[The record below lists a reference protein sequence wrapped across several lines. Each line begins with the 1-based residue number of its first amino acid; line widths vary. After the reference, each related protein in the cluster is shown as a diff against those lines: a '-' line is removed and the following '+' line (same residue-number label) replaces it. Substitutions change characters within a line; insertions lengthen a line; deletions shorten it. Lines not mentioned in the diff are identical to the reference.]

1 MCDLILECGIDTE
14 SWYAAFAFRRR
25 VSMSAIGS
33 VMVMNWPSASLAGVS
48 WCAIPLPDPRRDGCG
63 AVDLRRSKSYG
74 TAGAQPHKPK
84 PWGVGGLPSHLPTE
98 SPGSPELPD
107 YQELLVTPGSSPR

>member
-1 MCDLILECGIDTE
+1 MCDLILDAGIVTE
-14 SWYAAFAFRRR
+14 SWYAEFAFRRR

-63 AVDLRRSKSYG
+63 AVDLRRSKHSMSG
-74 TAGAQPHKPK
+74 QMSACVRAAADAQPHKPK
-84 PWGVGGLPSHLPTE
+84 PCGPGALPPLRAYREP
-98 SPGSPELPD
+98 
-107 YQELLVTPGSSPR
+107 

>member
-1 MCDLILECGIDTE
+1 MCDLIFDAGIVTE
-14 SWYAAFAFRRR
+14 SWYAEFAFRRR

-74 TAGAQPHKPK
+74 RPSGAQPSKPK
-84 PWGVGGLPSHLPTE
+84 P
-98 SPGSPELPD
+98 
-107 YQELLVTPGSSPR
+107 

>member
-1 MCDLILECGIDTE
+1 MCDLIFECGIATV
-14 SWYAAFAFRRR
+14 SWYAEFAFRRR

-33 VMVMNWPSASLAGVS
+33 VMVMNWPSALSPGFPGAPSLS
-48 WCAIPLPDPRRDGCG
+48 PIRDGTG
-63 AVDLRRSKSYG
+63 AARWTYGVVSRMG

-84 PWGVGGLPSHLPTE
+84 PWGVGVLPPQLLTE
-98 SPGSPELPD
+98 SPESREVPD